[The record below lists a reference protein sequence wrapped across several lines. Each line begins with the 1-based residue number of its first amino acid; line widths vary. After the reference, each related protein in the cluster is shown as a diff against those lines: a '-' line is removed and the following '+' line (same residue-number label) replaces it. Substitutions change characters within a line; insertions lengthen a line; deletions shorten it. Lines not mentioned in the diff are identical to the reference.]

1 MNNQTV
7 KAPDAEEDFL
17 QSATCLHA
25 IQTARTE
32 GWRVQVSLRNGRI
45 VEGLVVDEG
54 SDTFAIEKSY
64 EGGRAIEIVDTDAI
78 QSVRVFISDEV
89 AK

>member
-1 MNNQTV
+1 MT
-7 KAPDAEEDFL
+7 AITEPDAERDFL

-45 VEGLVVDEG
+45 VEGLVIDEG
-54 SDTFAIEKSY
+54 SDTFAIEKPY
-64 EGGRAIEIVDTDAI
+64 DNGRAIEIVAMDAI
-78 QSVRVFISDEV
+78 QSVRIFIRDGD
-89 AK
+89 AP